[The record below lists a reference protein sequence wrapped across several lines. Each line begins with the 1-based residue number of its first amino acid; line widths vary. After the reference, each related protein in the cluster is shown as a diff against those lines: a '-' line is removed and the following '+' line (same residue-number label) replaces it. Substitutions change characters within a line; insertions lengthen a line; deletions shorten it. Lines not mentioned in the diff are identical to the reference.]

1 MAEMT
6 TNIPRRRHARRR
18 GAEFYTYFT
27 LILLFSLPT
36 ETVRYVVEIA
46 KRRTLNLRGPLARA
60 WAEAEHIT
68 PMIFSV

>member
-6 TNIPRRRHARRR
+6 TNIPRRRQSHRR
-18 GAEFYTYFT
+18 GVEFYTYFT
-27 LILLFSLPT
+27 LILLVSLPG
-36 ETVRYVVEIA
+36 ETVRYSVEIA

-68 PMIFSV
+68 PTIFSV